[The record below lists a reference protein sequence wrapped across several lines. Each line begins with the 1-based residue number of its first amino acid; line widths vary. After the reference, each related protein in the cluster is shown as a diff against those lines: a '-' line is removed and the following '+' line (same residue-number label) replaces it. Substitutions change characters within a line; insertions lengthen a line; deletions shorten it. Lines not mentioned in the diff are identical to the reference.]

1 MKRLLIGVV
10 LLAFA
15 LAPSLARAETVGAPA
30 AAPTP
35 MAEAAG
41 EAPVGFTPVQA
52 AAGGGTD
59 YAAREAAAPELG
71 KFEGGSVTLFIG
83 GGAVF
88 VVLVII
94 LIVLLI

>member
-1 MKRLLIGVV
+1 MRRLLIGAL

-15 LAPSLARAETVGAPA
+15 LAPSLARAETAGAPA

-41 EAPVGFTPVQA
+41 GSTVDFAPAQTA
-52 AAGGGTD
+52 AAGGTD

-71 KFEGGSVTLFIG
+71 KFEGGSVTFIIG

-88 VVLVII
+88 VVLVIV